1 MIIIIIFRGCCCCCV
16 RHPCYWSFPCVW
28 DHLVWLQHKDVQWP
42 VSWTEE
48 VKLFCCCCGTFLQPV
63 VQSVRAAP
71 YLWQTGFTE
80 ELCCGVR
87 QVYTAATG
95 VLLVFVY
102 AAYFFLKSLQVRL
115 GPPKILRRTFEVF
128 RCKIF
133 YRSDAFSVSQPTAWG
148 RRIQQQ
154 WVNNCDGV
162 SPSYEHIPD
171 IILIGRYNNINNEKN
186 KKWNFC
192 YISGVI

>member
-1 MIIIIIFRGCCCCCV
+1 MLLLLCASSMLLEFPVRMGSPRVAPTQGRTVAGQLDRGSEVVLLLLWDILATSGPECEGRTIFATDWIHRRVMLWC
-16 RHPCYWSFPCVW
+16 
-28 DHLVWLQHKDVQWP
+28 
-42 VSWTEE
+42 
-48 VKLFCCCCGTFLQPV
+48 
-63 VQSVRAAP
+63 AAS
-71 YLWQTGFTE
+71 LH
-80 ELCCGVR
+80 C
-87 QVYTAATG
+87 YTAATG

-102 AAYFFLKSLQVRL
+102 AAYFFLRSLQVRL

-171 IILIGRYNNINNEKN
+171 IILIGRYNNINNEK
-186 KKWNFC
+186 K
-192 YISGVI
+192 